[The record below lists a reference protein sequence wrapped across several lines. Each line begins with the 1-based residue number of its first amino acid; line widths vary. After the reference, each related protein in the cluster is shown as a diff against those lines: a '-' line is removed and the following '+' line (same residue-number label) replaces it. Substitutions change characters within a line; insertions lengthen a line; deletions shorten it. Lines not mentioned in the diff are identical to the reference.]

1 MRPVKETAV
10 QTTPA
15 GLGKTFGER
24 MRERFFYSNQATG
37 ITVVSCFVLARI
49 FWKLID
55 WAVLEAV
62 FRADPNAC
70 YQAGGACWGFV
81 TEKWRLIIFGR
92 FPYDEQ
98 WRPAV
103 ATAAIVAMLCVTACP
118 RFWNRRG
125 SRVLAA
131 GWAAAFAVFFGL
143 MYGGF
148 AGMQAVPTDSWGGL
162 PLTVILTLL
171 GVGVSTP
178 IGILLALGRRSSLGL
193 VRALSTGY
201 IELVR
206 GVPLITVL
214 FVASF
219 VFPLLLPSGVR
230 IDPFWRVAGGII
242 LFQAA
247 YMAETVRGGLQTV
260 PRGQFLAADSLGL
273 TTAQRYVYV
282 ILPQALVAVI
292 PSFVNNL
299 LSMFMD
305 TSLVT
310 VVSMFDLT
318 GSLQLAL
325 GDAAWRDFFREGYI
339 FVAAIYFVSSF
350 AMSRYSQWLEK
361 RIGAGAKTR

>member
-1 MRPVKETAV
+1 MQDTLWRRIRSK
-10 QTTPA
+10 
-15 GLGKTFGER
+15 
-24 MRERFFYSNQATG
+24 FFYSRLATG
-37 ITVVSCFVLARI
+37 ITVVSVFLIAVVLVY
-49 FWKLID
+49 FID
-55 WAVLEAV
+55 WGVIRAV
-62 FRADPNAC
+62 FRADPQAC
-70 YQAGGACWGFV
+70 YASHGACWGFV
-81 TEKWRLIIFGR
+81 TEKWRLVLFGR
-92 FPYDEQ
+92 YPYAEQ

-103 ATAAIVAMLCVTACP
+103 ATLAIIVMLITSACP
-118 RFWNRRG
+118 QLWTRRG
-125 SRVLAA
+125 GRIILCGWGAA
-131 GWAAAFAVFFGL
+131 LVVFFGL

-148 AGMQAVPTDSWGGL
+148 AGMQFVATDSWGGF

-171 GVGVSTP
+171 GIGVSTP
-178 IGILLALGRRSSLGL
+178 IGIVLALGRRSKLPV
-193 VRALSTGY
+193 VRLLSTGY

-219 VFPLLLPSGVR
+219 IFPLLLPSGVR

-247 YMAETVRGGLQTV
+247 YMAETVRGGLQTI
-260 PRGQFLAADSLGL
+260 RAGQYLAADSLGL
-273 TTAQRYVYV
+273 SAFQKYVHI

-325 GDAAWRDFFREGYI
+325 GDAAWRDFFREGYL
-339 FVAAIYFVSSF
+339 FVAAIYFFCSLI
-350 AMSRYSQWLEK
+350 MSRYSQWLEN
-361 RIGAGAKTR
+361 RLQDGTRRRPSALRMN

>member
-1 MRPVKETAV
+1 MKETLWDRIRA
-10 QTTPA
+10 
-15 GLGKTFGER
+15 
-24 MRERFFYSNQATG
+24 RFFYSNLATG
-37 ITVVSCFVLARI
+37 ISVVSAFLIAVAAVY
-49 FWKLID
+49 LID
-55 WAVLEAV
+55 WGVLRAV
-62 FRADPNAC
+62 FRADPEAC
-70 YQAGGACWGFV
+70 YASHGACWGFV
-81 TEKWRLIIFGR
+81 TEKWRLVLFGR
-92 FPYDEQ
+92 YPYDDQ
-98 WRPAV
+98 WRPAL
-103 ATAAIVAMLCVTACP
+103 ATLLIIAMLILSACP
-118 RFWNRRG
+118 RFWTRRG
-125 SRVLAA
+125 ARGILA
-131 GWAAAFAVFFGL
+131 GWAAALAAFFAL

-148 AGMQAVPTDSWGGL
+148 AGMKYVATDSWGGF

-171 GVGVSTP
+171 GIGVSTP
-178 IGILLALGRRSSLGL
+178 IGIVLALGRRSKLPV
-193 VRALSTGY
+193 VRFLSTGY

-247 YMAETVRGGLQTV
+247 YMAETVRGGLQTIKA
-260 PRGQFLAADSLGL
+260 GQYLAADSLGL
-273 TTAQRYVYV
+273 SAFQKYVHV

-339 FVAAIYFVSSF
+339 FVAAIYFICSF
-350 AMSRYSQWLEK
+350 MMSRYSQWLEN
-361 RIGAGAKTR
+361 RLQDGTRRRPAALRAQ

>member
-1 MRPVKETAV
+1 MDM
-10 QTTPA
+10 TPA
-15 GLGKTFGER
+15 GLKKTFFEQI
-24 MRERFFYSNQATG
+24 RERFFYSNQATG
-37 ITVVSCFVLARI
+37 ITVVACFVLALVLWR
-49 FWKLID
+49 LVD
-55 WAVLEAV
+55 WAILNAV

-70 YQAGGACWGFV
+70 YQASGACWGFV

-92 FPYDEQ
+92 FPYEEQ

-103 ATAAIVAMLCVTACP
+103 ATAAIVLMLVVSACP

-125 SRVLAA
+125 SRLLLI
-131 GWAAAFAVFFGL
+131 GWCAAFIVFFGL

-148 AGMQAVPTDSWGGL
+148 AGLTSVSTDNWGGL

-171 GVGVSTP
+171 GIAVSIP
-178 IGILLALGRRSSLGL
+178 IGIVLALGRRSELSV
-193 VRALSTGY
+193 VRVLSTGY

-219 VFPLLLPSGVR
+219 VFPLLLPSGIR

-260 PRGQFLAADSLGL
+260 PAGQFLAADSLGL
-273 TTAQRYVYV
+273 KTWQRYVYV

-292 PSFVNNL
+292 PAFVNNL

-310 VVSMFDLT
+310 VVSMLDLT

-325 GDAAWRDFFREGYI
+325 GDANWRDFFREGYI

-350 AMSRYSQWLEK
+350 VISRYSQWLEK
-361 RIGAGAKTR
+361 RVGVGAKTR

>member
-1 MRPVKETAV
+1 MTIS
-10 QTTPA
+10 PA
-15 GLGKTFGER
+15 GLNKTFLDR
-24 MRERFFYSNQATG
+24 IRERFFYSSQATG
-37 ITVVSCFVLARI
+37 ITVVSCFVLALVL
-49 FWKLID
+49 WHLVD
-55 WAVLEAV
+55 WGLVDAV
-62 FRADPNAC
+62 FRADPEAC
-70 YQAGGACWGFV
+70 YKASGACWGFV

-92 FPYDEQ
+92 FPYAEQ

-103 ATAAIVAMLCVTACP
+103 ATCAIVLMLVVSACP
-118 RFWNRRG
+118 RFWTRKG
-125 SRVLAA
+125 SRLLLWGWVL
-131 GWAAAFAVFFGL
+131 GFAVFFGL

-148 AGMQAVPTDSWGGL
+148 AGLTPVSTDSWGGL

-171 GVGVSTP
+171 GIGVSTP
-178 IGILLALGRRSSLGL
+178 IGIVLALGRRSKLAL
-193 VRALSTGY
+193 VRVLSTGY

-219 VFPLLLPSGVR
+219 IFPLLLPSGVR

-260 PRGQFLAADSLGL
+260 PAGQFLAADSLGL
-273 TTAQRYVYV
+273 KPYQCYLYV

-292 PSFVNNL
+292 PAFVNNL

-350 AMSRYSQWLEK
+350 VMSRYSQWLEK
-361 RIGAGAKTR
+361 RIGAGAKVR